1 MDFVPPTVPGFR
13 TSVLRASQ
21 GQSEGESQG
30 KRASVWSD
38 GTQSEVAIKT
48 NQTALPSALLPLC
61 YQLYLAVRPSSLS
74 GVSPGSGGKRV
85 VTRGTETEDKRFKQ
99 PICRR
104 GVGLHFG
111 RRSLIGCDGPRR
123 RLASIDSFTDPQT
136 DVASGVTRGRH
147 VRSRCR
153 CSMCPAIHINS
164 RSWLRSSS
172 TPEPSDPPLRVVTY
186 GHSNSSVGRGA
197 QRRTP
202 GKRPRGFPIPSLF
215 FAMKICI
222 REEVHTRVLITSVP
236 TYRRCRAVYWMR
248 PTVPK
253 ARGRGRASSVL
264 KATEPRRLRRP
275 KAPEEGTPRRVAE
288 PLLAPLRD
296 LVASR
301 GAGPTFGFAILT
313 CLSPF
318 RSHDRNFV
326 LLMILPQVHLR
337 KPCYD
342 FYDL

>member
-1 MDFVPPTVPGFR
+1 MIGSKKRERALFFSWLPPVVKR
-13 TSVLRASQ
+13 TTRGRHPLLASHSATRWTSSPHRSRISNLRTTSQ
-21 GQSEGESQG
+21 PRP
-30 KRASVWSD
+30 KRRREPREKSKRLSD

-215 FAMKICI
+215 F
-222 REEVHTRVLITSVP
+222 L
-236 TYRRCRAVYWMR
+236 
-248 PTVPK
+248 
-253 ARGRGRASSVL
+253 
-264 KATEPRRLRRP
+264 
-275 KAPEEGTPRRVAE
+275 
-288 PLLAPLRD
+288 
-296 LVASR
+296 
-301 GAGPTFGFAILT
+301 
-313 CLSPF
+313 
-318 RSHDRNFV
+318 
-326 LLMILPQVHLR
+326 Q
-337 KPCYD
+337 
-342 FYDL
+342 

>member
-1 MDFVPPTVPGFR
+1 M
-13 TSVLRASQ
+13 
-21 GQSEGESQG
+21 
-30 KRASVWSD
+30 
-38 GTQSEVAIKT
+38 
-48 NQTALPSALLPLC
+48 
-61 YQLYLAVRPSSLS
+61 
-74 GVSPGSGGKRV
+74 
-85 VTRGTETEDKRFKQ
+85 
-99 PICRR
+99 
-104 GVGLHFG
+104 
-111 RRSLIGCDGPRR
+111 
-123 RLASIDSFTDPQT
+123 
-136 DVASGVTRGRH
+136 
-147 VRSRCR
+147 RSRCR

-215 FAMKICI
+215 FAMTICI

-275 KAPEEGTPRRVAE
+275 KAPEERTPGESPNPSWLPCATWSRRG
-288 PLLAPLRD
+288 
-296 LVASR
+296 
-301 GAGPTFGFAILT
+301 GAGPTLLV
-313 CLSPF
+313 CHS
-318 RSHDRNFV
+318 DVFV
-326 LLMILPQVHLR
+326 TVSIA
-337 KPCYD
+337 
-342 FYDL
+342 